1 MQTRGSEASALTQKE
16 IRRAIAALP
25 EADWLRLHKVARA
38 LCRNVCHSGGFDAD
52 DLLQEAFQR
61 ALNGGRQCPRDVE
74 VTRFLAGVM
83 RSIASDWG
91 KARRRRPEMR
101 LNARSGALLEVV
113 VQVRD
118 GCLDAEELLASTEE
132 IAGVIE
138 RIKDLFADDPTALK
152 IIDGM
157 LEGRAGAE
165 LRSAAELSEKEFA
178 SKRRLIR
185 RRIDKAF
192 PKEWKP

>member
-1 MQTRGSEASALTQKE
+1 MQTRGSDASALTHLE
-16 IRRAIAALP
+16 IHRAIAALGQ
-25 EADWLRLHKVARA
+25 ADWLRLHKVARA
-38 LCRNVCHSGGFDAD
+38 LCRNVCRSGGFDAD

-101 LNARSGALLEVV
+101 LDAPSGALLEVV

-132 IAGVIE
+132 SAGVIE

>member
-1 MQTRGSEASALTQKE
+1 LQTRGSEASALTQKE
-16 IRRAIAALP
+16 IRGAIAALP

-132 IAGVIE
+132 SAGVIE

>member
-1 MQTRGSEASALTQKE
+1 LQTRGSEASALTRKE
-16 IRRAIAALP
+16 IHRAIAALP

-38 LCRNVCHSGGFDAD
+38 LCRNGGFDAD

-132 IAGVIE
+132 SAGVIE

>member
-1 MQTRGSEASALTQKE
+1 MQTRGSDASALTHLE
-16 IRRAIAALP
+16 IRRAIDALP

-38 LCRNVCHSGGFDAD
+38 LCRNGGFDPN
-52 DLLQEAFQR
+52 DLLQEAFHR
-61 ALNGGRQCPRDVE
+61 ALNGGRQCPRDVD

-83 RSIASDWG
+83 RSIASDWS
-91 KARRRRPEMR
+91 KARRRRPEMSI
-101 LNARSGALLEVV
+101 NAPSGALLDVV

-118 GCLDAEELLASTEE
+118 RRLDADDLLADTEE
-132 IAGVIE
+132 RACVIA
-138 RIKDLFADDPTALK
+138 RIKDLFADDATALK
-152 IIDGM
+152 IIEGM
-157 LEGRAGAE
+157 LEGRVGAE

-178 SKRRLIR
+178 SKRRLMR

>member
-1 MQTRGSEASALTQKE
+1 MQTRGSDASVLTHLE
-16 IRRAIAALP
+16 IHRVIAALGQ
-25 EADWLRLHKVARA
+25 ADWLRLHKVARA
-38 LCRNVCHSGGFDAD
+38 LCRYGGFDAD

-61 ALNGGRQCPRDVE
+61 ALDGVRQCPRDLE

-83 RSIASDWG
+83 RSIASDWS
-91 KARRRRPEMR
+91 KARRRRPELR
-101 LNARSGALLEVV
+101 FNAPSGALLDIV

-118 GCLDAEELLASTEE
+118 SSLDAEESLASTQES
-132 IAGVIE
+132 ACVIE
-138 RIKDLFADDPTALK
+138 RIKELFADDRAALK
-152 IIDGM
+152 IIEGI

-165 LRSAAELSEKEFA
+165 LRSSAELGEKEFA

>member
-38 LCRNVCHSGGFDAD
+38 LCRNGGFDAD

-118 GCLDAEELLASTEE
+118 GYLDAEELLASTEE
-132 IAGVIE
+132 SAGVIE

>member
-1 MQTRGSEASALTQKE
+1 LQTRGSDASALTHLE
-16 IRRAIAALP
+16 IHGAIAGLGQ
-25 EADWLRLHKVARA
+25 ADWLRLHKVARA
-38 LCRNVCHSGGFDAD
+38 LCRNGGFDAD

-61 ALNGGRQCPRDVE
+61 ALNGVRHCPRDLE

-83 RSIASDWG
+83 RSIAADWS

-101 LNARSGALLEVV
+101 LNAPSGALLDVV

-118 GCLDAEELLASTEE
+118 SSLDAEELLASTQES
-132 IAGVIE
+132 ACVIE
-138 RIKDLFADDPTALK
+138 RIKDLFADDATALT
-152 IIDGM
+152 IIEGM